1 MSIRNIDLR
10 PFCHVGKDALLFLF
24 PACSL
29 VQGSPINHPSNPQF
43 DVFLKKRK
51 QGWAYSGSVEA
62 KSITDAKTKLLRDN
76 PDLTVTQVA
85 VYPKR

>member
-1 MSIRNIDLR
+1 MSIRNNDLR
-10 PFCHVGKDALLFLF
+10 LFCHVNTDALSFLS
-24 PACSL
+24 PAYSL

-51 QGWAYSGSVEA
+51 QGWTYSGSVEA

>member
-1 MSIRNIDLR
+1 MSIRNIDLH
-10 PFCHVGKDALLFLF
+10 PFCHVSKDALFFLF
-24 PACSL
+24 PACFL
-29 VQGSPINHPSNPQF
+29 VQGSPINHRPNPQF

-51 QGWAYSGSVEA
+51 QGWTYSGSVEA

-76 PDLTVTQVA
+76 PDLTVNQVA